1 MSAERAKMAETGG
14 TAPLSE
20 RVKDYF
26 GSLKYEWQKITFP
39 DRKQLTNSVI
49 VVFIFCIFL
58 MLVVSLYDFVTGWL
72 FKTLV
77 LPSVGG

>member
-14 TAPLSE
+14 APQRSE
-20 RVKDYF
+20 RVKEYF

-39 DRKQLTNSVI
+39 DKKQLTNSVI

-58 MLVVSLYDFVTGWL
+58 MLVVSLYDLVIGW
-72 FKTLV
+72 FFRTFV